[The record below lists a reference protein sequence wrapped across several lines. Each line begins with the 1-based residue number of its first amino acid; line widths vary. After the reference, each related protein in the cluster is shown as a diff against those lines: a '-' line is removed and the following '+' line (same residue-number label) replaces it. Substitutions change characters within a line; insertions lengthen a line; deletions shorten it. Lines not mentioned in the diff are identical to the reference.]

1 MGESLQGGNLRIKQ
15 NGKIAIEAVERRV
28 AVLKDR
34 NKALS
39 RNGQVFLEGPRRFQK
54 RYILNGKHSHSILN
68 SIMIGFI
75 HGRFLF

>member
-39 RNGQVFLEGPRRFQK
+39 RNGQVFLEVLEGSRK
-54 RYILNGKHSHSILN
+54 DTY
-68 SIMIGFI
+68 
-75 HGRFLF
+75 